1 MGRLNVGL
9 VYANI
14 PFEEAIRICTNTLF
28 GKTERAEGLLKTE
41 NKELLSLATKESYI
55 TFNRKL

>member
-1 MGRLNVGL
+1 MGL